1 MLGVWSSCDGGRCR
15 GHVQQRSDATH
26 RIGLT
31 SSLAS
36 TAAPGCSTPA
46 CCRRGK
52 CRGAGSGISQALAH
66 ARLLQAVVVRG
77 RRAKRSSRERA
88 PARAPQ
94 VGAHPAGRARNAIG
108 QPVAGPALLQLWA
121 VPRPGAPGAPAPHG
135 SLPAAA
141 LGVVLADG
149 GLVWDAKWCPSG
161 AAALPGGGGCLPRR
175 APAPARPRA
184 GPPPWAAHARR
195 RPAPPWTLCLG
206 RARPVPAPH
215 VRRRPPTAPPR
226 LPGARAPGR
235 PRHRGACAVARRA
248 CGDSHARRVPAL
260 AAAGPLRRRRAGWA
274 CSRSRLAAAP
284 SRCWRY
290 PIRARSRPRCRRRRP
305 ARPPP
310 RKAAQPMR
318 RRRARPRRRR
328 RPRRRWWRCGRR
340 PRRRPAAWAPAC
352 PARSSGCPRRRTI
365 CCWCGRAPWRACE
378 GRAGSGGVLRPAPRV
393 CSGEPGL
400 AASVLQAAQGR
411 EGLGALHL
419 GLQRC
424 VSSRRPHVPRPLC
437 GLLHTPVPHPGC
449 SRCITLRLRPPH
461 MSQTWPGYHRNQA
474 AQWDSSGGV
483 ALSRR

>member
-161 AAALPGGGGCLPRR
+161 AAALPGGGGCLPRH

-195 RPAPPWTLCLG
+195 RPAPPWMLCLG

-235 PRHRGACAVARRA
+235 PRHRGACAVHAAPAGTATPAGCLRWRLRDHCAGAAQAGPARARA
-248 CGDSHARRVPAL
+248 WQRRRPGAGGTRSARARGRA
-260 AAAGPLRRRRAGWA
+260 AAAGG
-274 CSRSRLAAAP
+274 
-284 SRCWRY
+284 
-290 PIRARSRPRCRRRRP
+290 PRG
-305 ARPPP
+305 PP
-310 RKAAQPMR
+310 
-318 RRRARPRRRR
+318 
-328 RPRRRWWRCGRR
+328 RRWWRCGRR